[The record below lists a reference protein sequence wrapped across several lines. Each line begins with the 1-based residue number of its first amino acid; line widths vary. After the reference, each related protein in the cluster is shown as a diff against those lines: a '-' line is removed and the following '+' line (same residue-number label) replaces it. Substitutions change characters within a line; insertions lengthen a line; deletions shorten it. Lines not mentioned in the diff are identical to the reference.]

1 MKLPSGKIINNIY
14 DDNRRKTDVTV
25 GWGTADVATTSYTYD
40 ALGNVT
46 WITNP
51 RDVNTAF
58 FYDQRNRPSEVHDV
72 YGNITYFQYDTAG
85 HRKKVIRP
93 NTQTVTYDTFDN
105 MNRVTQQTVTQAPNA
120 AAVTKYTYYPSGLV
134 NTMTDPR
141 NSTDSYT
148 YTYDLMGRK
157 QWITYP
163 LDSSNPPAHRVEGF
177 TYDDAGRLWKF
188 KNRNGNYQIFSYD
201 ALNRMTGFSW
211 DDTPRTPSVT
221 FGYDAASRLTEIDNP
236 NATIS
241 RQYYNDGLMLKEIE
255 QITGVVARQVAYTYD
270 EDGNRATTGY
280 PGTHSIT
287 HTQGVTS

>member
-1 MKLPSGKIINNIY
+1 M
-14 DDNRRKTDVTV
+14 
-25 GWGTADVATTSYTYD
+25 
-40 ALGNVT
+40 
-46 WITNP
+46 
-51 RDVNTAF
+51 
-58 FYDQRNRPSEVHDV
+58 
-72 YGNITYFQYDTAG
+72 
-85 HRKKVIRP
+85 IRP

-141 NSTDSYT
+141 NSTDPYT

-236 NATIS
+236 QCHHFQAILQ
-241 RQYYNDGLMLKEIE
+241 RRFDAE
-255 QITGVVARQVAYTYD
+255 R
-270 EDGNRATTGY
+270 NRADHRRGCQAS
-280 PGTHSIT
+280 GLH
-287 HTQGVTS
+287 VR